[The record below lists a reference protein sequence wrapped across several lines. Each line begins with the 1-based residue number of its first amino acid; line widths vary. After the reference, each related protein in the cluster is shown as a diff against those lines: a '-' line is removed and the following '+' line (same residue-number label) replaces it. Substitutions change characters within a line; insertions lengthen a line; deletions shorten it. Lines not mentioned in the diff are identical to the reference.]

1 MRITRTI
8 AGSAVAIAL
17 AGSVAV
23 AAPASASTTA
33 PKPATTT
40 CTPSRVDH
48 WPAYAQGRPHG
59 LDAGDRGGVYLWH
72 DASGWHLRVTHR
84 SDRLHVYSGTIAT
97 RGVIRFQ
104 RVADERADKAWV
116 GRDHHTLGFVFTNYG
131 RMDGVDFQTACAPS
145 LAMSFRG
152 DGHALPANRVN
163 VGVADRHPAAVPFV
177 ISRVS

>member
-17 AGSVAV
+17 AGGVA
-23 AAPASASTTA
+23 AAPASA
-33 PKPATTT
+33 ATTTPAPAAAT

-48 WPAYAQGRPHG
+48 WPAYTQGRPHG

-72 DASGWHLRVTHR
+72 DTSGWHLRVTHR
-84 SDRLHVYSGTIAT
+84 TDHVRVYTGTIAT
-97 RGVIRFQ
+97 KGEIRFQ

-116 GRDHHTLGFVFTNYG
+116 SADHHTLRFAFTNFG
-131 RMDGVDFQTACAPS
+131 RIDGVDFQTACAPS

-152 DGHALPANRVN
+152 DGHELAPNRVN
-163 VGVADRHPAAVPFV
+163 IGFFDRHPATVPFV
-177 ISRVS
+177 VSRAS